1 MRLRD
6 NFEYTDRAVSHID
19 KQIISRF
26 SRLKS
31 ILSFDEINSIKVIDQ
46 VNEVYEY
53 INKTVRK
60 VYLLLANKLYRENVQ
75 RKKDLKSLD
84 EEWVDSI
91 LAACDPV
98 TMYAFDREID
108 RKAARCI
115 ESILASKA
123 NAAEI
128 DRAMRAIAYQCRMYA
143 DRITDEAVMQ
153 AYEHDNVKKVRWRA
167 ENDTKT
173 CKICESRDGKI
184 YPIDKVPAD
193 PHPLC
198 RCWRER
204 VNG

>member
-1 MRLRD
+1 MP
-6 NFEYTDRAVSHID
+6 FEYTDKAVSYID
-19 KQIISRF
+19 KQIIARF
-26 SRLKS
+26 SKLKS
-31 ILSFDEINSIKVIDQ
+31 VLSFDEINAMTVIEN
-46 VNEVYEY
+46 VNTVYKD

-60 VYLLLANKLYRENVQ
+60 VYLQLANKLYREYVQ
-75 RKKDLKSLD
+75 RTKDLKSLD
-84 EEWVDSI
+84 EEWVDAI
-91 LAACDPV
+91 LAGYDPV
-98 TMYAFDREID
+98 TMYVFNHEID

-115 ESILASKA
+115 ETIIASKA
-123 NAAEI
+123 DPAEI
-128 DRAMRAIAYQCRMYA
+128 DREMRGIAFQCRMYA

-153 AYEHDNVKKVRWRA
+153 AYKHDKVQKVRWRA

-184 YPIDKVPAD
+184 YPINKVPAD

>member
-1 MRLRD
+1 
-6 NFEYTDRAVSHID
+6 
-19 KQIISRF
+19 
-26 SRLKS
+26 
-31 ILSFDEINSIKVIDQ
+31 
-46 VNEVYEY
+46 
-53 INKTVRK
+53 
-60 VYLLLANKLYRENVQ
+60 VQ

-84 EEWVDSI
+84 EEWVDRI

-123 NAAEI
+123 NAVEI

-204 VNG
+204 VN

>member
-1 MRLRD
+1 MP
-6 NFEYTDRAVSHID
+6 FEYTDKAVSYID
-19 KQIISRF
+19 KQIIARF
-26 SRLKS
+26 SKLKS
-31 ILSFDEINSIKVIDQ
+31 VLSFDEINAMTVIEN
-46 VNEVYEY
+46 VNTVYKD

-60 VYLLLANKLYRENVQ
+60 VYLQLSNKLYREYVQ
-75 RKKDLKSLD
+75 RTKDLKSLD
-84 EEWVDSI
+84 EEWVDDI
-91 LAACDPV
+91 LAGYDPV
-98 TMYAFDREID
+98 TMYVFNHEID

-115 ESILASKA
+115 ETIIASKA
-123 NAAEI
+123 DPAEI
-128 DRAMRAIAYQCRMYA
+128 DREMRGIAFQCRMYA

-153 AYEHDNVKKVRWRA
+153 AYKHDKVQKVRWRA

-184 YPIDKVPAD
+184 YPINKVPAD

>member
-1 MRLRD
+1 MP
-6 NFEYTDRAVSHID
+6 FEYTDKAVSYID
-19 KQIISRF
+19 KQIIARF
-26 SRLKS
+26 SKLKS
-31 ILSFDEINSIKVIDQ
+31 VLSFDEINAMTVIEKT
-46 VNEVYEY
+46 NAVYKD

-60 VYLLLANKLYRENVQ
+60 VYLQLANKLYRENVQ

-84 EEWVDSI
+84 EEWVDAI
-91 LAACDPV
+91 LAGYDPV
-98 TMYAFDREID
+98 TMYVFDHEID

-115 ESILASKA
+115 ETIIASKA
-123 NAAEI
+123 DPAEI
-128 DRAMRAIAYQCRMYA
+128 DREMRGIAYQCRMYA
-143 DRITDEAVMQ
+143 DRVTDEAVMQ
-153 AYEHDNVKKVRWRA
+153 AYEDDNVKKVRWRA

-204 VNG
+204 VN

>member
-1 MRLRD
+1 MP
-6 NFEYTDRAVSHID
+6 FEYTDKAVSYID
-19 KQIISRF
+19 KQIIARF
-26 SRLKS
+26 SNLKS
-31 ILSFDEINSIKVIDQ
+31 VLSFDEINAMTVIEKT
-46 VNEVYEY
+46 NAVYKD

-60 VYLLLANKLYRENVQ
+60 VYLQLANKLYREYVQ
-75 RKKDLKSLD
+75 RTKDLKSLD
-84 EEWVDSI
+84 EEWVDAI
-91 LAACDPV
+91 LAGYDPV
-98 TMYAFDREID
+98 TMYVFDHEID

-115 ESILASKA
+115 ETIIASKA
-123 NAAEI
+123 DPAEI
-128 DRAMRAIAYQCRMYA
+128 DREMRGIAFQCRMYA

>member
-1 MRLRD
+1 MP
-6 NFEYTDRAVSHID
+6 FEYTDKAVSYMD
-19 KQIISRF
+19 KYIISRF

-31 ILSFDEINSIKVIDQ
+31 ILAFDDINPITIIDEVNGTYESI
-46 VNEVYEY
+46 NR
-53 INKTVRK
+53 TVRK
-60 VYLLLANKLYRENVQ
+60 VYLKLANKLYRENVQ

-98 TMYAFDREID
+98 TMYQFDQEID
-108 RKAARCI
+108 RKSARCYEAI
-115 ESILASKA
+115 IASRA
-123 NAAEI
+123 SMVEI
-128 DRAMRAIAYQCRMYA
+128 DRAMRGIAYQCRMYA

-153 AYEHDNVKKVRWRA
+153 AYEHDKVKKVRWRA

-184 YPIDKVPAD
+184 YSINKVPAD

-204 VNG
+204 VN

>member
-1 MRLRD
+1 MP
-6 NFEYTDRAVSHID
+6 FEYTDKAVSYID
-19 KQIISRF
+19 KQIIARF
-26 SRLKS
+26 SKLKS
-31 ILSFDEINSIKVIDQ
+31 VLSFDEINAMAVIEN
-46 VNEVYEY
+46 VNTVYKD

-60 VYLLLANKLYRENVQ
+60 VYLQLANKLYREYVQ
-75 RKKDLKSLD
+75 RTKDLKSLD
-84 EEWVDSI
+84 EEWVDDI
-91 LAACDPV
+91 LAGYDPV
-98 TMYAFDREID
+98 TMYVFDHEID

-115 ESILASKA
+115 ETIIASKA
-123 NAAEI
+123 DPAEI
-128 DRAMRAIAYQCRMYA
+128 DREMRGIAFQCRMYA

-153 AYEHDNVKKVRWRA
+153 AYKHDKVQKVRWRA

>member
-1 MRLRD
+1 MRD
-6 NFEYTDRAVSHID
+6 NFEYTDKAVSYID

-31 ILSFDEINSIKVIDQ
+31 ILSFDEINAMTVIEKV
-46 VNEVYEY
+46 NRVYDD

-60 VYLLLANKLYRENVQ
+60 VYLLLANKLYRENIQ
-75 RKKDLKSLD
+75 REKDLKSLD
-84 EEWVDSI
+84 EEWVDDI
-91 LAACDPV
+91 LAGYDPV
-98 TMYAFDREID
+98 TMYVFNHEID

-123 NAAEI
+123 NAVEI

-153 AYEHDNVKKVRWRA
+153 AYEDDNVQKVRWRA

>member
-1 MRLRD
+1 MP
-6 NFEYTDRAVSHID
+6 FEYTDKAVSYID
-19 KQIISRF
+19 KQIIARF
-26 SRLKS
+26 SKLKS
-31 ILSFDEINSIKVIDQ
+31 VLSFDEINAMTVIEN
-46 VNEVYEY
+46 VNTVYKD

-60 VYLLLANKLYRENVQ
+60 VYLQLANKLYREYVQ
-75 RKKDLKSLD
+75 RTKDLKSLD
-84 EEWVDSI
+84 EEWVDDI
-91 LAACDPV
+91 LAGYDPV
-98 TMYAFDREID
+98 TMYVFNHEID

-115 ESILASKA
+115 ETIIASKA
-123 NAAEI
+123 DPAEI
-128 DRAMRAIAYQCRMYA
+128 DREMRGIAFQCRMYA

-153 AYEHDNVKKVRWRA
+153 AYKHDKVQKVRWRA

-184 YPIDKVPAD
+184 YPINKVPAD

>member
-1 MRLRD
+1 MRD
-6 NFEYTDRAVSHID
+6 NFEYTDRAVSYID

-84 EEWVDSI
+84 EEWVDAI
-91 LAACDPV
+91 LAGYDPV
-98 TMYAFDREID
+98 TMYVFDHEID

-115 ESILASKA
+115 ETIISSKA

-128 DRAMRAIAYQCRMYA
+128 DREMRGIAYQCRMYA

>member
-1 MRLRD
+1 MP
-6 NFEYTDRAVSHID
+6 FEYTDKAVSYID
-19 KQIISRF
+19 KQIIARF
-26 SRLKS
+26 SKLKS
-31 ILSFDEINSIKVIDQ
+31 VLSFDEINAMAVIEN
-46 VNEVYEY
+46 VNTVYKD

-60 VYLLLANKLYRENVQ
+60 VYLQLANKLYREYVQ
-75 RKKDLKSLD
+75 RTKDLKSLD
-84 EEWVDSI
+84 EEWVDDI
-91 LAACDPV
+91 LAGYDPV
-98 TMYAFDREID
+98 TMYVFDHEID

-115 ESILASKA
+115 ETIIASKA
-123 NAAEI
+123 DPAEI
-128 DRAMRAIAYQCRMYA
+128 DREMRGIAFQCRMYA

-153 AYEHDNVKKVRWRA
+153 AYKHDKVQKVRWRA

-184 YPIDKVPAD
+184 YPINKVPAD

>member
-1 MRLRD
+1 MP
-6 NFEYTDRAVSHID
+6 FEYTDKAVSYID
-19 KQIISRF
+19 KQIIARF
-26 SRLKS
+26 SKLKS
-31 ILSFDEINSIKVIDQ
+31 VLSFDEINAMTVIEN
-46 VNEVYEY
+46 VNTVYKD

-60 VYLLLANKLYRENVQ
+60 VYLQLANKLYREYVQ
-75 RKKDLKSLD
+75 RTKDLKSLD
-84 EEWVDSI
+84 EEWVDDI
-91 LAACDPV
+91 LAGYDPV
-98 TMYAFDREID
+98 TMYVFDHEID

-115 ESILASKA
+115 ETIIASKA
-123 NAAEI
+123 DPAEI
-128 DRAMRAIAYQCRMYA
+128 DREMRGIAFQCRMYA

-153 AYEHDNVKKVRWRA
+153 AYKHDKVQKVRWRA

-184 YPIDKVPAD
+184 YPINKVPAD

>member
-1 MRLRD
+1 MP
-6 NFEYTDRAVSHID
+6 FEYTDKAVSYID
-19 KQIISRF
+19 KQIIARF
-26 SRLKS
+26 SKLKS
-31 ILSFDEINSIKVIDQ
+31 VLSFDEINAMTVIEN
-46 VNEVYEY
+46 VNTVYKD

-60 VYLLLANKLYRENVQ
+60 VYLQLANKLYREYVQ
-75 RKKDLKSLD
+75 RTKDLKSLD
-84 EEWVDSI
+84 EEWVDAI
-91 LAACDPV
+91 LAGYDPV
-98 TMYAFDREID
+98 TMYVFDHEID

-204 VNG
+204 VN

>member
-1 MRLRD
+1 MP
-6 NFEYTDRAVSHID
+6 FEYTDKAVSYID
-19 KQIISRF
+19 KQIIARF
-26 SRLKS
+26 SKLKS
-31 ILSFDEINSIKVIDQ
+31 VLSFDEINAITVIEN
-46 VNEVYEY
+46 VNTVYKD

-60 VYLLLANKLYRENVQ
+60 VYLQLANKLYREYVQ
-75 RKKDLKSLD
+75 RTKDLKSLD
-84 EEWVDSI
+84 EEWVDDI
-91 LAACDPV
+91 LAGYDPV
-98 TMYAFDREID
+98 TMYVFNHEID

-115 ESILASKA
+115 ETIIASKA
-123 NAAEI
+123 DPAEI
-128 DRAMRAIAYQCRMYA
+128 DREMRGIAFQCRMYA

-153 AYEHDNVKKVRWRA
+153 AYKHDKVQKVRWRA

>member
-1 MRLRD
+1 MPFD
-6 NFEYTDRAVSHID
+6 YTDKAVSYID
-19 KQIISRF
+19 KQIIARF
-26 SRLKS
+26 STLKS
-31 ILSFDEINSIKVIDQ
+31 VLSFDEINAMTVIEKT
-46 VNEVYEY
+46 NAVYKD

-60 VYLLLANKLYRENVQ
+60 VYLQLANKLYREYVQ
-75 RKKDLKSLD
+75 RTKDLKSLD
-84 EEWVDSI
+84 EEWVDAI
-91 LAACDPV
+91 LEGYDPV
-98 TMYAFDREID
+98 TMYVFDHEID

-115 ESILASKA
+115 ETIIASKA
-123 NAAEI
+123 DPAEI
-128 DRAMRAIAYQCRMYA
+128 DREMRGIAFQCRMYA

-153 AYEHDNVKKVRWRA
+153 AYKHDKVRKVRWRA

>member
-1 MRLRD
+1 MP
-6 NFEYTDRAVSHID
+6 FEYTDKAVSYID
-19 KQIISRF
+19 KQIIARF
-26 SRLKS
+26 SKLKS
-31 ILSFDEINSIKVIDQ
+31 VLSFDEINAMTVIEN
-46 VNEVYEY
+46 VNTVYKD

-60 VYLLLANKLYRENVQ
+60 VYLQLANKLYREYVQ
-75 RKKDLKSLD
+75 RTKDLKSLD
-84 EEWVDSI
+84 EEWVDAI
-91 LAACDPV
+91 LAGYDPV
-98 TMYAFDREID
+98 TMYVFDHEID

-115 ESILASKA
+115 ETIIASKA
-123 NAAEI
+123 DPAEI
-128 DRAMRAIAYQCRMYA
+128 DREMRGIAFQCRMYA

-153 AYEHDNVKKVRWRA
+153 AYKHDKVQKVRWRA

-204 VNG
+204 VN

>member
-1 MRLRD
+1 MP
-6 NFEYTDRAVSHID
+6 FEYTDKAVSYID
-19 KQIISRF
+19 KQIIARF
-26 SRLKS
+26 SKLKS
-31 ILSFDEINSIKVIDQ
+31 VLSFDEINAMTVIEN
-46 VNEVYEY
+46 VNTVYKD

-60 VYLLLANKLYRENVQ
+60 VYLQLANKLYREYVQ
-75 RKKDLKSLD
+75 RTKDLKSLD
-84 EEWVDSI
+84 EEWVDDI
-91 LAACDPV
+91 LAGYDPV
-98 TMYAFDREID
+98 TMYVFNHEID

-115 ESILASKA
+115 ETIIASKA
-123 NAAEI
+123 DPAEI
-128 DRAMRAIAYQCRMYA
+128 DREMRGIAFQCRMYA

-153 AYEHDNVKKVRWRA
+153 AYKHDKVQKVRWRA